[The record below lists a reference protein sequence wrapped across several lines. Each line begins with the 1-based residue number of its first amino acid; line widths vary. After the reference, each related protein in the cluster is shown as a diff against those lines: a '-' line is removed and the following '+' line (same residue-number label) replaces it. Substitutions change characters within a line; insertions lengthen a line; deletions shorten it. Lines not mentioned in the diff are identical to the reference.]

1 MVSIIH
7 EFCKNECVGMQ
18 IKYIDYNSMK
28 STIFFSSF
36 KKYNLLFE
44 ADQS

>member
-18 IKYIDYNSMK
+18 IKYIDYYSTKSM
-28 STIFFSSF
+28 IFFLHS
-36 KKYNLLFE
+36 KKNLLFE